1 MKSGLQIKHIKKNI
15 NENEKLDS
23 KTVIVI
29 YDMVFII

>member
-1 MKSGLQIKHIKKNI
+1 MKSGLQIKHIKKSI

-29 YDMVFII
+29 YDVVFII